1 MSAKIPFTYEAL
13 RADMEQA
20 IDKLEAE
27 DGAVISDKPVEVY
40 KDQSTVADFKETVNS
55 IGKIAKALN
64 AQGMMDKYQSVTNQY
79 LGKGKLVRDCDTTQ
93 IDLLMLILDDLNDI
107 VKEQGII
114 IE

>member
-40 KDQSTVADFKETVNS
+40 KDQSTVADFKTTVS
-55 IGKIAKALN
+55 RIGKIAKALN
-64 AQGMMDKYQSVTNQY
+64 EQGMMDKYQSVINHY
-79 LGKGKLVRDCDTTQ
+79 LGKGKLVRDCDATQ
-93 IDLLMLILDDLNDI
+93 IDLLMLILDDLEDI
-107 VKEQGII
+107 VVKEGMI